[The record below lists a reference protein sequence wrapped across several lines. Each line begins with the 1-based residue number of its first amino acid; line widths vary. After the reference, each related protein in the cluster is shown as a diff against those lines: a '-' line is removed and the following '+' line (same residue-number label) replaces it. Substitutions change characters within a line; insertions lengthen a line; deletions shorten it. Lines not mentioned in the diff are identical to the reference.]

1 MESKVTA
8 DKREKATRF
17 AAILSQLRKEKG
29 YSQKKAAAD
38 LGISQALLSH
48 YEKGIRECGLD
59 FVIRCSE
66 YYGVSTDYLLGVSD
80 VRHGMNEEYFSK
92 ISGEIQS
99 EEAMKSLSQGMKILV
114 DAAIKTDNKRHSF
127 NYLHDCYLLS
137 LYSIALTLAKVGALP
152 KDMFMLDYNVG
163 HELAAAATT
172 VLHSRFAMNEYRG
185 GEEIMNLESETLQMI
200 VKGAEKYLMENYI
213 FE

>member
-1 MESKVTA
+1 MGNNNGAATESKTS
-8 DKREKATRF
+8 KF
-17 AAILSQLRKEKG
+17 AANLSQLRKEKG
-29 YSQKKAAAD
+29 ISQKAAAAD

-80 VRHGMNEEYFSK
+80 VRHGMNEEYFSRM
-92 ISGEIQS
+92 SGETDH
-99 EEAMKSLSQGMKILV
+99 EESMASLSQGMKILV
-114 DAAIKTDNKRHSF
+114 DAALASDSKRNSV
-127 NYLHDCYLLS
+127 NYLHDCYMLS
-137 LYSIALTLAKVGALP
+137 IYSIALTLGKIGVLP
-152 KDMFMLDYNVG
+152 KDMFVLDYNIG
-163 HELAAAATT
+163 HELSAAATT
-172 VLHSRFAMNEYRG
+172 VLHSRYAFNEYRKN
-185 GEEIMNLESETLQMI
+185 EDVLNLDSETLRNL